1 MAMYQ
6 GQSMAWGGLQA
17 KEEAMNRWRVI
28 LGLVVVAVAG
38 IAVAHYTGGFPP
50 KSGLEG
56 TIGAAKRYQATQI
69 TDKDVVL
76 QDPQIVALLQSDLF
90 HKVIATPEFKK
101 LSQTEEF
108 WQLVTTADFKRTFL
122 LPDADGGR
130 QTTLPDADGGRQVTR
145 PDADGGRQTTLPDAD
160 GGRQV
165 TLPDADGMKRFGKQ
179 HPEFNKLVQS
189 KDFLNLAHNSSF
201 LQLVANDQFQRL
213 ARIPDVQKVISEN
226 TAE

>member
-1 MAMYQ
+1 MYQ

-38 IAVAHYTGGFPP
+38 IAVAHYTGVFPP

-90 HKVIATPEFKK
+90 HKVIATPEFRK
-101 LSQTEEF
+101 LSQSDEF
-108 WQLVTTADFKRTFL
+108 WQLVTTSDFRKIIL

-130 QTTLPDADGGRQVTR
+130 RIKLPDADGGRQIK
-145 PDADGGRQTTLPDAD
+145 LPDAD
-160 GGRQV
+160 GGRQIK
-165 TLPDADGMKRFGKQ
+165 LPDADGGRQIKLPDADGLGKFAKA
-179 HPEFNKLVQS
+179 HPEFNKLVHDR
-189 KDFLNLAHNSSF
+189 DFLNLVQDRNF
-201 LQLVANDQFQRL
+201 LQLVASDQFQRL
-213 ARIPDVQKVISEN
+213 ASVSDVQKVVSE
-226 TAE
+226 ASGE

>member
-1 MAMYQ
+1 MYQ

-38 IAVAHYTGGFPP
+38 IAVAHYTGVFPP

-90 HKVIATPEFKK
+90 HKVIATPEFRK
-101 LSQTEEF
+101 LSQSDEF
-108 WQLVTTADFKRTFL
+108 WQLVTTSDFRKIIL

-130 QTTLPDADGGRQVTR
+130 RIKLPDADGGRQIK
-145 PDADGGRQTTLPDAD
+145 LPDAD
-160 GGRQV
+160 GGRQIK
-165 TLPDADGMKRFGKQ
+165 LPDADGLGKFAKA
-179 HPEFNKLVQS
+179 HPEFNKLVHDR
-189 KDFLNLAHNSSF
+189 DFLNLVQDKNF
-201 LQLVANDQFQRL
+201 LQLVASDQFQRL
-213 ARIPDVQKVISEN
+213 ASVSDVQKVVSE
-226 TAE
+226 ASGE

>member
-1 MAMYQ
+1 MAMYT

-38 IAVAHYTGGFPP
+38 IAVAHYTGVFPP

-101 LSQTEEF
+101 LSQSDEF
-108 WQLVTTADFKRTFL
+108 WQLVTTADFRRIIVIPNPDVDRQTTL
-122 LPDADGGR
+122 PNPDAGR
-130 QTTLPDADGGRQVTR
+130 QTTLPN
-145 PDADGGRQTTLPDAD
+145 PDAGRQTTLPNPDA
-160 GGRQV
+160 GRQT
-165 TLPDADGMKRFGKQ
+165 TLPNPDAGRQ
-179 HPEFNKLVQS
+179 TTLPN
-189 KDFLNLAHNSSF
+189 
-201 LQLVANDQFQRL
+201 
-213 ARIPDVQKVISEN
+213 PD
-226 TAE
+226 

>member
-6 GQSMAWGGLQA
+6 GKSMAWGGLQA

-38 IAVAHYTGGFPP
+38 IAVAHYTGVFPP

-76 QDPQIVALLQSDLF
+76 QDPQIADGGQHELLHDADAGRQ
-90 HKVIATPEFKK
+90 IK
-101 LSQTEEF
+101 LPD
-108 WQLVTTADFKRTFL
+108 ADGERQIKLPAADGGRQIK

-130 QTTLPDADGGRQVTR
+130 QIKLPDADGGRQIK
-145 PDADGGRQTTLPDAD
+145 LPDAD
-160 GGRQV
+160 GGRQIK
-165 TLPDADGMKRFGKQ
+165 LPD
-179 HPEFNKLVQS
+179 
-189 KDFLNLAHNSSF
+189 
-201 LQLVANDQFQRL
+201 
-213 ARIPDVQKVISEN
+213 
-226 TAE
+226 